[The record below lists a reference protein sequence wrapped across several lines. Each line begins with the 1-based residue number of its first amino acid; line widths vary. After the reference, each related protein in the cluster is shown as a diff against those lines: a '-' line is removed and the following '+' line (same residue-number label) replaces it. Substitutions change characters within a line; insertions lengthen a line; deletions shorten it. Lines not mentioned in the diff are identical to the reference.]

1 MTQPL
6 SVLDRIPM
14 TDAAADALRREIDS
28 LNRELGGRGAPRDG
42 TTPIAIDRARSVRAL
57 ARLRDL
63 FEAAEIEHRADVA
76 VVGRRVTI
84 HDTSDDGRSG
94 AGGNPVPMTFSLV
107 LPGDGDPSLRWVS
120 VESPLGAAVVGRRAG
135 ERTRVAAPGGDW
147 HAAIVAVE

>member
-6 SVLDRIPM
+6 SLLDRIPM
-14 TDAAADALRREIDS
+14 TVAAADALRREIDS
-28 LNRELGGRGAPRDG
+28 LNRELGGRGAPSDR
-42 TTPIAIDRARSVRAL
+42 TTPIAIDRSVRAL

-84 HDTSDDGRSG
+84 HDTSDDAPSG
-94 AGGNPVPMTFSLV
+94 AGANPVPMTFSLV